1 MRRLIIGL
9 AGVLSLGGLTAC
21 SSSGSTGCED
31 PVATTSVRVVDFAY
45 DPACVAAD
53 PDATIEVSNT
63 DEATHTFNVSGTD
76 AAVEV
81 GAGETG
87 EVDLTG
93 VAPGTYGVF
102 CTYHPDMEAEI
113 RIG

>member
-9 AGVLSLGGLTAC
+9 ACALSLGGLTAC
-21 SSSGSTGCED
+21 SGSGTSGCED

-45 DPACVAAD
+45 DPACVSAES
-53 PDATIEVSNT
+53 DATIAVANA
-63 DEATHTFNVSGTD
+63 DEATHTFTVTGTD

-93 VAPGTYGVF
+93 VAPGTYRVF
-102 CTYHPDMEAEI
+102 CTYHPDMEAEL